1 MNVIQRIDSWAQ
13 RDPQRVAYNYLGKEN
28 TYLEL
33 KNYSDSV
40 AAAITNMDL
49 PDKAPIIVY
58 GGQEFEMIAV
68 FLGIVKTGHAYI
80 PIDSDSPSER
90 LVTINRIAQPVA
102 CIAVEELPVELA
114 GLPVVT
120 PAKLKQLF
128 SERVSF
134 SAANQ
139 VKGSDVFYIIF
150 TSGTTGVPKGVQI
163 SAQNLESFLAWMESD
178 FGIKDESTF
187 LSQPPYSFDLSVM
200 DLYPALTRGGTLS
213 VIPKKVTEDFRQ
225 LFSVL
230 PQLKLNV
237 WVSTPSFM
245 DICLLEKSFDE
256 EHYPQLQHFLFCGE
270 ELTHKTAQQLLQR
283 FPHAAIYNTYGPTET
298 TVAVTQVQI
307 TADLLAKYERL
318 PIGKTKADTKVVV
331 VDENLQEVAA
341 GTAGEILIYGP
352 SVSQGYLNNPAKTK
366 QAFVKFNEQN
376 AYRTGDLGE
385 FDEAGQ
391 LLYKGRLDFQVK
403 LHGFRIELEEVDYHL
418 GKVGL
423 VEQAACVPKYGMDH
437 KVSQLVAFVVA
448 KHNEFKNNL
457 ELTKAIKEQ
466 LATLSM
472 PYMIPQRFVYV
483 DSLPLTTNGK
493 VDRKHLFSEVNH

>member
-1 MNVIQRIDSWAQ
+1 MFFILSS
-13 RDPQRVAYNYLGKEN
+13 PQEQ
-28 TYLEL
+28 
-33 KNYSDSV
+33 
-40 AAAITNMDL
+40 
-49 PDKAPIIVY
+49 P
-58 GGQEFEMIAV
+58 V
-68 FLGIVKTGHAYI
+68 FL
-80 PIDSDSPSER
+80 R
-90 LVTINRIAQPVA
+90 
-102 CIAVEELPVELA
+102 
-114 GLPVVT
+114 
-120 PAKLKQLF
+120 
-128 SERVSF
+128 
-134 SAANQ
+134 
-139 VKGSDVFYIIF
+139 
-150 TSGTTGVPKGVQI
+150 GVQI

-318 PIGKTKADTKVVV
+318 PIGKPKADTKVVV

-391 LLYKGRLDFQVK
+391 LLYKGGRLDFQVK